1 MSLLEKPS
9 IYNAPSVYNQGG
21 GDGSFT
27 VDMGGGV
34 KQVFTLPPY
43 LTPVEYIDN
52 SNYTA
57 GRLNII
63 GSRQINA
70 AADASQYY
78 VKLVVQA
85 NKNKWGNYVV
95 DAFILTQGLKVGG
108 TSSDTRFS
116 FTKSIGRITAN
127 IGNASTSIS
136 NLELDQKLF
145 IEYDAATINLVV
157 KSSNG
162 VIGSA
167 TGSGSYPTVNYG
179 QFSVFNNFA
188 DSPNYIFKGR
198 FFYSYVK
205 KGDEVE
211 ALFVPARRKDGSN
224 TQPYIVEC
232 VSGSVALNCSTDST
246 TTGIEFGPDIDLS
259 DIENYF
265 Q

>member
-1 MSLLEKPS
+1 MIGNK
-9 IYNAPSVYNQGG
+9 PSVYNAQSVYNGGGG

-27 VDMGGGV
+27 VDLGGGV
-34 KQVFTLPPY
+34 QQTFTLPPY
-43 LTPVEYIDN
+43 LTPVEYVDN
-52 SNYTA
+52 SNYTT
-57 GRLNII
+57 GKLNII
-63 GSRQINA
+63 GSRQIPA
-70 AADASQYY
+70 ASDASQYF
-78 VKLVVQA
+78 VKLVVQP
-85 NKNKWGNYVV
+85 NKNKWGNYGV
-95 DAFILTQGLKVGG
+95 DAFTLTQGLKING

-116 FTKSIGRITAN
+116 FTNSVGRITAN
-127 IGNASTSIS
+127 IGGASTSIS

-157 KSSNG
+157 KSING

-179 QFSVFNNFA
+179 QFCVFNHFI

-205 KGDEVE
+205 KGDEVV

-224 TQPYIVEC
+224 LQPYIVEC
-232 VSGSVALNCSTDST
+232 VSGSIALNCSTDST
-246 TTGIEFGPDIDLS
+246 TNGLEFGPDIDLS
-259 DIENYF
+259 DIGNYF